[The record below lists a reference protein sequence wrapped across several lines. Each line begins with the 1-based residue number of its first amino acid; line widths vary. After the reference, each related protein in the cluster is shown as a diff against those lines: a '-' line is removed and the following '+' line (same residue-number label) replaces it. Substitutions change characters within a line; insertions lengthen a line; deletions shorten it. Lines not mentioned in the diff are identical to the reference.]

1 MASSSLN
8 RLGCS
13 FPMCAYVSKKAR
25 SYVEL
30 GTSGAVVP
38 QLASVRLSEREVSG
52 SIFNDFIVCFDF
64 S

>member
-13 FPMCAYVSKKAR
+13 FPMCAFVSKKAR

-30 GTSGAVVP
+30 ETI
-38 QLASVRLSEREVSG
+38 LSIGISKY
-52 SIFNDFIVCFDF
+52 NA
-64 S
+64 